1 MEDLEGAMSDI
12 SVQSEVSAHRANQVE
27 TTAATREAPASEKLA
42 DGAATIEANLR
53 RLDRRQ
59 WWLWLSACAVMFL
72 LTVCVA
78 SFEFPTLLRLDSKTF
93 SFSREDSV
101 RGLIALVLVFNI
113 YTLYQQLLIN
123 RIRKQMAQQIQALAK
138 VETLAT
144 EVYKLAA
151 LDQLTGLFNRRSAE
165 QRLEEE
171 MSRAIRHSRPL
182 TLLLLDLNSLKR
194 VNDTLGHGAGDL
206 VLETFS
212 ERLKRAIRG
221 SDLAA
226 RLGGDEFM
234 VILPECRPEE
244 VRHVLGRLKGLVV
257 EYDNT
262 QLPVTFAAGW
272 RDYLIGETAQEFVK
286 RVDDALY
293 EDKKAARV

>member
-1 MEDLEGAMSDI
+1 MSETN
-12 SVQSEVSAHRANQVE
+12 VQPEASAVCVDTVE
-27 TTAATREAPASEKLA
+27 ASFAPTAERVAE
-42 DGAATIEANLR
+42 GAATIEANLQK
-53 RLDRRQ
+53 LDRRQ
-59 WWLWLSACAVMFL
+59 WWMWSSASVVMIL

-78 SFEFPTLLRLDSKTF
+78 SFEFPELLKFDPSAYAFAKGQ
-93 SFSREDSV
+93 SI
-101 RGLIALVLVFNI
+101 RGLVGLVLVFNI

-123 RIRKQMAQQIQALAK
+123 RVRAQMARQIQALAK
-138 VETLAT
+138 VESLAT

-151 LDQLTGLFNRRSAE
+151 LDQLTGLYNRRSAE

-182 TLLLLDLNSLKR
+182 TLLLLDLNSLKK
-194 VNDTLGHGAGDL
+194 VNDTLGHAAGDL
-206 VLETFS
+206 VLGTFA

-226 RLGGDEFM
+226 RMGGDEFM

-244 VRHVLGRLKGLVV
+244 VRHVMGRLDGLVV
-257 EYDNT
+257 EYDGNKM
-262 QLPVTFAAGW
+262 PVTFAAGW
-272 RDYLIGETAQEFVK
+272 KDYLIGETAQEFMK

-293 EDKKAARV
+293 VDKRAVHA

>member
-1 MEDLEGAMSDI
+1 MPETIAQTESNAESVERAESMDARVRPTADRVVEGA
-12 SVQSEVSAHRANQVE
+12 
-27 TTAATREAPASEKLA
+27 AA
-42 DGAATIEANLR
+42 IEANLR
-53 RLDRRQ
+53 KLDRRQ
-59 WWLWLSACAVMFL
+59 WWMWFSACAIMIL

-78 SFEFPTLLRLDSKTF
+78 SFEFPGLLKFDPAAR
-93 SFSREDSV
+93 SFASGQSV
-101 RGLIALVLVFNI
+101 RGLIGLVLVFNI

-123 RIRKQMAQQIQALAK
+123 RIRTQMAHQIQALAK
-138 VETLAT
+138 VESLAT

-151 LDQLTGLFNRRSAE
+151 LDQLTGLYNRRSAE

-194 VNDTLGHGAGDL
+194 VNDTLGHPAGDL
-206 VLETFS
+206 VLETFA

-226 RLGGDEFM
+226 RMGGDEFM

-244 VRHVLGRLKGLVV
+244 VRHVMGRLDGLVV
-257 EYDNT
+257 EYDGNKM
-262 QLPVTFAAGW
+262 PVTFAAGW
-272 RDYLIGETAQEFVK
+272 KDYTIGETAQEFMK
-286 RVDDALY
+286 RTDEALY
-293 EDKKAARV
+293 ADKRALRS

>member
-1 MEDLEGAMSDI
+1 MSETN
-12 SVQSEVSAHRANQVE
+12 VQPEATGVCVDTVE
-27 TTAATREAPASEKLA
+27 ASIAPTAERVAE
-42 DGAATIEANLR
+42 GAATIEANLR
-53 RLDRRQ
+53 KLDRRQ
-59 WWLWLSACAVMFL
+59 WWMWSSASVVMIL

-78 SFEFPTLLRLDSKTF
+78 SFEFPELLKFDPSAYAFAKGQ
-93 SFSREDSV
+93 SI
-101 RGLIALVLVFNI
+101 RGLVGLVLVFNI

-123 RIRKQMAQQIQALAK
+123 RIRAQMARQIQALAK
-138 VETLAT
+138 VESLAT

-151 LDQLTGLFNRRSAE
+151 LDQLTGLYNRRSAE

-182 TLLLLDLNSLKR
+182 TLLLLDLNSLKK
-194 VNDTLGHGAGDL
+194 VNDALGHAAGDL
-206 VLETFS
+206 VLGTFA

-226 RLGGDEFM
+226 RMGGDEFM

-244 VRHVLGRLKGLVV
+244 VRHVMGRLDGLVV
-257 EYDNT
+257 EYDGNKM
-262 QLPVTFAAGW
+262 PVTFAAGW
-272 RDYLIGETAQEFVK
+272 KDYLIGETAQEFMK

-293 EDKKAARV
+293 VDKRAVHA